1 MEFTDEELVEIAEFI
16 CGRVDALKDIA
27 KNKNIPKNTSAGINK
42 AIKSLESLDVKLRPF
57 YIARGN

>member
-1 MEFTDEELVEIAEFI
+1 MEFTDKELVEIAEFI

-27 KNKNIPKNTSAGINK
+27 KNNVPKSTSVGINK

>member
-27 KNKNIPKNTSAGINK
+27 RNVPKNASGGINK